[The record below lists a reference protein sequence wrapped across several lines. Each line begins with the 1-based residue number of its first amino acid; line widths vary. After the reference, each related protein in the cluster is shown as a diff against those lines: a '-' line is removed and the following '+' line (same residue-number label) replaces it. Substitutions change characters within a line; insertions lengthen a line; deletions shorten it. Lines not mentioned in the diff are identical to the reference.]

1 LKFASRFIN
10 LSDLLKLNILKNNQ
24 YPLNNLIMKKIYLAF
39 IALLINGIVLAQ
51 YPGGGNRGGQSM
63 NLGHFYGKVVDAVT
77 GKAIEGASIQ
87 LSQNKMDTALKKR
100 RNFVVAVML
109 TDKKGDFSID
119 KLPVLTA
126 YQLLITAVG
135 YKTYDEKVAFNLKMS
150 GGDMSQMLNAVDK
163 DLGNIKMPHNEQQ
176 LQTVVVA
183 ADKSLVQMNIDRKVF
198 NVDKSL
204 TSVGGSAVDVMKNIP
219 SVNVDIDGNVTLR
232 NSTPQI
238 FIDGRP
244 TTLTLDQIPA
254 DEIESV
260 EIITNPS
267 AKFDASGGGSGI
279 LNIVL
284 KKNRKAGYNGNVRAN
299 LDSRLRYGAGADIN
313 IKQGKINF
321 FANTMYNQRK
331 SLSTQNIQRI
341 DHLDGV
347 TAALSQN
354 SKPENLGHFAFGRAG
369 FDYFP
374 DIRNTFTLSGVIV
387 GGKFSNTS
395 LLDIT
400 RDSTFS
406 SYVTNETGISNT
418 NGNFSFNNYGATLSY
433 KHNFAKPNKDITADV
448 SYNYSKNANNSVFTT
463 QYFNADGTAKTPLF
477 QQQISGGGTTK
488 YFTGQTDYTDP
499 ISDKIKLEAGLRGS
513 VRNYNSFNANYFYN
527 TSLSKYVSI
536 PGLDSKYQFTDQVYA
551 AYTTFSQKINGFT
564 YQLGAR
570 VESSKY
576 SGKLVDSNQVFKN
589 SYPFSF
595 FPSVFLTQKINDK
608 QDIQL
613 NYSRKINRPNF
624 FQLIPYYDFSDSLNI
639 SRGNPALVPE
649 FTNLF
654 ELNYD
659 LNLKNGNNIIATLY
673 YRHTN
678 NLITRYQ
685 YRDKNPNPNRDDSI
699 FISSYANASSSS
711 AYGLE
716 VTSTNK
722 IADWWSL
729 TSNINVYNSKIN
741 GNNLESDLN
750 NQKVSWFGKINNQ
763 FKLPKNYSI
772 QFTGDYTS
780 KTILP
785 PNRSGGGGGMFFGG
799 GNLATANGYTDPVYG
814 FDIALRKD
822 FLKDK
827 AASLTLSMNDIFRT
841 RIYTTHST
849 SNFSSTVYSIQD
861 NERRRDPQMVRLN
874 FNWRFGKFDVSLF
887 KRKNLKAEQ
896 EGMQNGMQGVGQ

>member
-1 LKFASRFIN
+1 MRYFYVTVFA
-10 LSDLLKLNILKNNQ
+10 
-24 YPLNNLIMKKIYLAF
+24 LAVSS
-39 IALLINGIVLAQ
+39 ITCAQ
-51 YPGGGNRGGQSM
+51 FPAGGNRGQSM
-63 NLGHFYGKVVDAVT
+63 NLGHFYGKIVDEAT
-77 GKAIEGASIQ
+77 GKPIESASIQ
-87 LSQNKMDTALKKR
+87 LSQNKMDTVLKKR
-100 RNFVVAVML
+100 RDFIVAIML

-119 KLPVLTA
+119 KLPVLTT

-150 GGDMSQMLNAVDK
+150 GSDMSQMLNAVDK
-163 DLGNIKMPHNEQQ
+163 DLGNIKMAQNAQQ
-176 LQTVVVA
+176 LQGVVVT
-183 ADKSLVQMNIDRKVF
+183 ADKSLLQMNIDRKVF

-232 NSTPQI
+232 NATPQI

-284 KKNRKAGYNGNVRAN
+284 KKNRKAGYNGNIRAN
-299 LDSRLRYGAGADIN
+299 LDSRLRYGLGADIN

-331 SLSTQNIQRI
+331 SLSTQSIQRV
-341 DHLDGV
+341 DHLDSI
-347 TAALSQN
+347 TAALSQHD
-354 SKPENLGHFAFGRAG
+354 KPQNTGHFAFARAG
-369 FDYFP
+369 FDYFA
-374 DIRNTFTLSGVIV
+374 DNRNTFTLAGVIV
-387 GGKFSNTS
+387 NGKFSNTD
-395 LLDIT
+395 LLNIN
-400 RDSTFS
+400 RDSTFP
-406 SYVTNETGISNT
+406 SYVTHETGISNT
-418 NGNFSFNNYGATLSY
+418 NGNFTFHNYGGTFSY

-448 SYNYSKNANNSVFTT
+448 NYNYSKNSNNSIFTT
-463 QYFNADGTAKTPLF
+463 QYFNVDNTPKTPLF
-477 QQQISGGGTTK
+477 QQQTLGGGTTK

-499 ISDKIKLEAGLRGS
+499 ISDKIKLEAGLRAS
-513 VRNYNSFNANYFYN
+513 VRNYSSFNENYFYN
-527 TSLSKYVSI
+527 PALSKFESI
-536 PGLDSKYQFTDQVYA
+536 PGLNSKYQFNDQVYA
-551 AYTTFSQKINGFT
+551 AYTTFSQKLNNFT
-564 YQLGAR
+564 YQLGGR
-570 VESSKY
+570 IESSKY
-576 SGKLVDSNQVFKN
+576 SGKLIDSNQVFKN
-589 SYPFSF
+589 SFPFSF
-595 FPSVFLTQKINDK
+595 FPSIFLTQKLNDK
-608 QDIQL
+608 QDLQL

-639 SRGNPALVPE
+639 SRGNPNLVPE

-659 LNLKNGNNIIATLY
+659 LNLKNGNNIIATIY

-678 NLITRYQ
+678 DLITRYQ
-685 YRDKNPNPNRDDSI
+685 YRDKNPNPNEADSI

-729 TSNINVYNSKIN
+729 TSNVNVYDSKIN

-750 NQKVSWFGKINNQ
+750 NEKVSWFGKINNQ

-785 PNRSGGGGGMFFGG
+785 PNRSGSGGGGMFFGG

-814 FDIALRKD
+814 FDIALKKD

-841 RIYTTHST
+841 RVYRTHST
-849 SNFSSTVYSIQD
+849 SNFSSTVYSTQD

-887 KRKNLKAEQ
+887 KRKNLKGEQ
-896 EGMQNGMQGVGQ
+896 EGIQNGMQGVGQ

>member
-1 LKFASRFIN
+1 
-10 LSDLLKLNILKNNQ
+10 
-24 YPLNNLIMKKIYLAF
+24 
-39 IALLINGIVLAQ
+39 
-51 YPGGGNRGGQSM
+51 
-63 NLGHFYGKVVDAVT
+63 
-77 GKAIEGASIQ
+77 
-87 LSQNKMDTALKKR
+87 
-100 RNFVVAVML
+100 
-109 TDKKGDFSID
+109 
-119 KLPVLTA
+119 
-126 YQLLITAVG
+126 
-135 YKTYDEKVAFNLKMS
+135 
-150 GGDMSQMLNAVDK
+150 
-163 DLGNIKMPHNEQQ
+163 
-176 LQTVVVA
+176 
-183 ADKSLVQMNIDRKVF
+183 MNIDRKVF

-204 TSVGGSAVDVMKNIP
+204 TSAGGSAVDVMKNIP

-232 NSTPQI
+232 NATPQI

-299 LDSRLRYGAGADIN
+299 LDSRLRYGLGADIN

-331 SLSTQNIQRI
+331 SLSTQSTQRV
-341 DHLDGV
+341 DHFDDV
-347 TAALSQN
+347 TATLSQN
-354 SKPENLGHFAFGRAG
+354 NRPQNTGHFAFARAG
-369 FDYFP
+369 FDYFA
-374 DIRNTFTLSGVIV
+374 DIRNTFTLAGVIV
-387 GGKFSNTS
+387 NGKFSNTG
-395 LLDIT
+395 LLNIN
-400 RDSTFS
+400 RDSTFP
-406 SYVTNETGISNT
+406 SYVTHETGVSNT
-418 NGNFSFNNYGATLSY
+418 NGNFTFNNYGGTLSY

-448 SYNYSKNANNSVFTT
+448 NYNYSKNSNNSIFTT
-463 QYFNADGTAKTPLF
+463 QYFNVDNTPKTPLF
-477 QQQISGGGTTK
+477 QQQTLGGGTTK
-488 YFTGQTDYTDP
+488 YFTGQTDYSDP

-513 VRNYNSFNANYFYN
+513 VRNYSSFNENYFYN
-527 TSLSKYVSI
+527 PALSKFESI
-536 PGLDSKYQFTDQVYA
+536 PGLNSKYQFNDQVYA
-551 AYTTFSQKINGFT
+551 AYTTFSQKINNFT
-564 YQLGAR
+564 YQLGGR

-576 SGKLVDSNQVFKN
+576 SGKLIDSNQVFKN

-595 FPSVFLTQKINDK
+595 FPSVFLTQKLNDK
-608 QDIQL
+608 QDLQL

-639 SRGNPALVPE
+639 SRGNPNLVPE

-659 LNLKNGNNIIATLY
+659 LNLKNNNNLIATVY

-685 YRDKNPNPNRDDSI
+685 YRDKNPNPNRSDSI
-699 FISSYANASSSS
+699 FISSYANASNSS

-729 TSNINVYNSKIN
+729 TSNVNVYDSKIN

-750 NQKVSWFGKINNQ
+750 NEKVSWFGKINNQ

-785 PNRSGGGGGMFFGG
+785 PNRSGGGGGGMFFGG

-814 FDIALRKD
+814 FDIALKKD

-841 RIYTTHST
+841 RVYRTHST
-849 SNFSSTVYSIQD
+849 SNFSSTVYSTQD
-861 NERRRDPQMVRLN
+861 NERRRDPQIVRLN

>member
-1 LKFASRFIN
+1 
-10 LSDLLKLNILKNNQ
+10 
-24 YPLNNLIMKKIYLAF
+24 MKKIYIAF
-39 IALLINGIVLAQ
+39 IALLINGFVFAQ
-51 YPGGGNRGGQSM
+51 YPGGGSRGAQSM
-63 NLGHFYGKVVDAVT
+63 NLGHFYGKVVDEAT
-77 GKAIEGASIQ
+77 GKPIESASIQ
-87 LSQNKMDTALKKR
+87 LSQNKMDTVIKKR
-100 RNFVVAVML
+100 RDFIVAIML

-119 KLPVLTA
+119 KLPVLTT

-135 YKTYDEKVAFNLKMS
+135 YKTYDEKAAFNLKMS

-163 DLGNIKMPHNEQQ
+163 DLGNIKMAHNAQQ
-176 LQTVVVA
+176 LQAVVVT
-183 ADKSLVQMNIDRKVF
+183 ADKGLLQMNIDRKVF

-204 TSVGGSAVDVMKNIP
+204 TSAGGSAVDVMKNIP

-232 NSTPQI
+232 NATPQI

-299 LDSRLRYGAGADIN
+299 LDSRLRYGLGADIN

-321 FANTMYNQRK
+321 FGNTMYNQRK
-331 SLSTQNIQRI
+331 SLSTQSIQRV
-341 DHLDGV
+341 DHFDDV
-347 TAALSQN
+347 TATLSQN
-354 SKPENLGHFAFGRAG
+354 SKPQNTGHFAFARAG
-369 FDYFP
+369 FDYFA
-374 DIRNTFTLSGVIV
+374 DIRNTFTLAGVIV
-387 GGKFSNTS
+387 NGKFSNTG
-395 LLDIT
+395 LLNIN
-400 RDSTFS
+400 RDSTFP
-406 SYVTNETGISNT
+406 SYVTHETGISNT
-418 NGNFSFNNYGATLSY
+418 SGNFTFHNYGGTFSY

-448 SYNYSKNANNSVFTT
+448 NYNYSKNSNNSVFST
-463 QYFNADGTAKTPLF
+463 QYFNADNTPKTPLF
-477 QQQISGGGTTK
+477 QQQTLGGGTTK
-488 YFTGQTDYTDP
+488 YFTGQTDYSDP
-499 ISDKIKLEAGLRGS
+499 ISDKIKLEAGLRTS
-513 VRNYNSFNANYFYN
+513 VRNYSSFNENYFYN
-527 TSLSKYVSI
+527 PALSKFESI
-536 PGLDSKYQFTDQVYA
+536 PGLNSKYQFNDQVCA
-551 AYTTFSQKINGFT
+551 AYTTFSQKLNYFT
-564 YQLGAR
+564 YQLGGR

-576 SGKLVDSNQVFKN
+576 SGKLIDSNQVFKN

-595 FPSVFLTQKINDK
+595 FPSVFLTQKLNDK
-608 QDIQL
+608 QDLQL

-639 SRGNPALVPE
+639 SRGNPNLVPE

-659 LNLKNGNNIIATLY
+659 LNFKNGNNIIATIY

-678 NLITRYQ
+678 DLITRYQ
-685 YRDKNPNPNRDDSI
+685 YRDKNPNPNRNDSI

-729 TSNINVYNSKIN
+729 TSNVNVYDSKIN
-741 GNNLESDLN
+741 GNNLEGDLN
-750 NQKVSWFGKINNQ
+750 NEKVSWFGKFNNQ

-780 KTILP
+780 KTITP
-785 PNRSGGGGGMFFGG
+785 PNRGGGGGGRFFGG
-799 GNLATANGYTDPVYG
+799 GDLSTANGYTDPVYG
-814 FDIALRKD
+814 FDIALKKD

-841 RIYTTHST
+841 KIYRTHST
-849 SNFSSTVYSIQD
+849 SNFSSTVYSTQD
-861 NERRRDPQMVRLN
+861 NERRRDPQIVRLN